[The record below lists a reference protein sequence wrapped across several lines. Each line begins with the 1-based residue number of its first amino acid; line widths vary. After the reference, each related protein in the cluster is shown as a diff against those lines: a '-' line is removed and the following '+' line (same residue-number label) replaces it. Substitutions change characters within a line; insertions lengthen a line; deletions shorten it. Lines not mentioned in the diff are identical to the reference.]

1 MISYYNIIGLNS
13 VLDYDKFNNA
23 NVGQKASQLLLG
35 LLGLQ
40 IGYHSLTLFSLI
52 SSLSFISS
60 I

>member
-1 MISYYNIIGLNS
+1 MIISLIGLNS

-40 IGYHSLTLFSLI
+40 IGNHHHHPYYYY
-52 SSLSFISS
+52 
-60 I
+60 